1 MSSVYSKTLN
11 ASRFLYL
18 YPAATPR
25 GINSVHLNIVAVY
38 AKLFVDG
45 ANMNAIDWKMRL
57 LSRNKKSV
65 QKNHRNKGSMAVKY
79 NVLTPA
85 PRNEYLGVW

>member
-25 GINSVHLNIVAVY
+25 GIKSVHLNIVAVY
-38 AKLFVDG
+38 AKSFVDG
-45 ANMNAIDWKMRL
+45 ANMNAID
-57 LSRNKKSV
+57 
-65 QKNHRNKGSMAVKY
+65 
-79 NVLTPA
+79 
-85 PRNEYLGVW
+85 